1 MGWDLVSSL
10 VWMGDTAE
18 TAIGK
23 MYAVYGSQTSVTN
36 TMNALKRDKRM
47 GLSVPSLELS
57 SCLAL

>member
-1 MGWDLVSSL
+1 
-10 VWMGDTAE
+10 MGDTAE